1 MLVLP
6 SRTSLRETAATR
18 RGILTGGGKVVLS
31 ATAVAFLAGCTNKS
45 SGMGMQTA
53 EQTKS
58 DVDILNTALGLEYEG
73 IAAYQVGAESGLLQ
87 PDVLK
92 LAVGFQSDH
101 KQHAEALVKAVTQM
115 GGMPVQPK
123 TAAEYNF
130 PVDTLKSQTDVLKFA
145 SGLEEGAVN
154 AYKGAIPLFSNHDL
168 AGAGASILG
177 SEAMHWAILRNALG
191 VMPPTVA
198 FVG

>member
-1 MLVLP
+1 MLILP
-6 SRTSLRETAATR
+6 SKSSVTEITTSR
-18 RGILTGGGKVVLS
+18 RRLLSGGGKAVLS
-31 ATAVAFLAGCTNKS
+31 ATAVAFLAGCANKGS
-45 SGMGMQTA
+45 AMMQTA
-53 EQTKS
+53 DQSKG

-101 KQHAEALVKAVTQM
+101 KQHAEALVKAITSM
-115 GGMPVQPK
+115 GGTPAQPK

-130 PVDTLKSQTDVLKFA
+130 PTSTLKSQTDVLKFA
-145 SGLEEGAVN
+145 ASLEEGAVN
-154 AYKGAIPLFSNHDL
+154 AYKGAIPLFANHDL
-168 AGAGASILG
+168 AAYGASILG
-177 SEAMHWAILRNALG
+177 SEAMHWAILRSALG
-191 VMPPTVA
+191 VAPPTLA

>member
-1 MLVLP
+1 MLILP
-6 SRTSLRETAATR
+6 SKSSGIIATR
-18 RGILTGGGKVVLS
+18 RGILAGGGKAVLS
-31 ATAVAFLAGCTNKS
+31 ATAVVFLAGCANKS
-45 SGMGMQTA
+45 SAMMQTA

-87 PDVLK
+87 PAVLK

-101 KQHAEALVKAVTQM
+101 KQHAEALVKAVAQM
-115 GGMPVQPK
+115 GGTPVQPK
-123 TAAEYNF
+123 TAVEYNF
-130 PVDTLKSQTDVLKFA
+130 PTANLKSQTDVLQFA
-145 SGLEEGAVN
+145 AGLEEGAVN

-191 VMPPTVA
+191 MTPPTLA